1 MNQRLTQTQ
10 KLLQKLS
17 PQQILIMKLLQIP
30 TMELSTRIK
39 EEIMQNPALEEGD
52 NDDYEDNFNDNVNDN
67 DNDNDNDEVDTF
79 DDQQSDDD
87 HYDPLDDFDDYLKD
101 DDEDD
106 AAYKYAAHNS
116 SPDDKHYEAPI
127 TNETTFQDTLMEQL
141 GFRRL
146 DEKKRKIG
154 AYIIGN
160 LDDSGYLS
168 RPISGIADDLL
179 FTQNIDATE
188 DEIREVLEIIQ
199 DFDPAGVGAADLREC
214 LLIQLRRMRAET
226 PNSDLE
232 NAITIIDKY
241 FDEFTKKHYD
251 KLQSR
256 SGMSDTDFK
265 AALDIIL
272 SLNPKPG
279 GSMGTS
285 GHNDNYVIP
294 DFTVVNNDGE
304 LDLQIN
310 GRNTPELHVSRDFL
324 NMLKYYTQGK
334 DNREKREAL
343 EFIKSKID
351 SANWFIDA
359 LKQRKDTL
367 YVTMKAI
374 MDYQREFFLT
384 GDEGKLRPMILKDI
398 AEKVGLDISTIS
410 RVANSKYVQ
419 TAYGTFPLKFFF
431 SEGLV
436 NDEGEEVSTRE
447 IRKIVRESVENE
459 DKSNPLTDDE
469 LTAILKQKGYTLARR
484 TIAKYR
490 EQMGIP
496 VARLRKVL

>member
-1 MNQRLTQTQ
+1 MGSQRLTQTQ

-39 EEIMQNPALEEGD
+39 EEIMTNPALEEGE
-52 NDDYEDNFNDNVNDN
+52 NRDYEDDINNESINDD
-67 DNDNDNDEVDTF
+67 VDTF
-79 DDQQSDDD
+79 EDEQSDDE

-106 AAYKYAAHNS
+106 AAYKYSVNNS

-141 GFRRL
+141 GFRKL

-154 AYIIGN
+154 TYIIGN
-160 LDDSGYLS
+160 LDDAGYLS
-168 RPISGIADDLL
+168 RPVNGIADDLL

-188 DEIREVLEIIQ
+188 DEIREVLAIIQ
-199 DFDPAGVGAADLREC
+199 DFDPAGVGATNLQEC
-214 LLIQLRRMRAET
+214 LLIQLRRRNEEN
-226 PNSDLE
+226 PSKDCE
-232 NAITIIDKY
+232 NATTVIEKF

-251 KLQSR
+251 KIVAR
-256 SGMSDTDFK
+256 SEMSDEEFK
-265 AALDIIL
+265 RALNIIL

-279 GSMGTS
+279 GSSGTIS
-285 GHNDNYVIP
+285 QSNDYIIP
-294 DFTVVNNDGE
+294 DFTVINNGGDLE
-304 LDLQIN
+304 LQLN
-310 GRNTPELHVSRDFL
+310 SRNTPELHVSRDFID
-324 NMLKYYTQGK
+324 MLKEYSKGK
-334 DNREKREAL
+334 DSPEKREAVT
-343 EFIKSKID
+343 FIKNKID

-359 LKQRKDTL
+359 IKQRQSTL

-384 GDEGKLRPMILKDI
+384 GDEGKLKPMILKDI
-398 AEKVGLDISTIS
+398 SEKVGLDISTIS

-419 TAYGTFPLKFFF
+419 TAYGTFQLKFFF

-447 IRKIVRESVENE
+447 VKKIVRESVDNE

-469 LTAILKQKGYTLARR
+469 LTSILKEKGYTIARR
-484 TIAKYR
+484 TVAKYR
-490 EQMGIP
+490 EQLGIP